1 MEILLRVM
9 PLHTRI
15 CEMLDIEHPIVLGGL
30 TGPGTPELAAA
41 VSDAGCLGIFCAHM
55 AGSPEMLQEWIDRME
70 TLTSKTWGVNMTILR
85 DLHAGDELAA
95 VLAASDKVKIIETAG
110 SAPDKYIKLFK
121 AAGKICIHKC
131 TSIRHAVSAVKYG
144 ADIISLD
151 GFECAGHPG
160 EDDVGNYVLQARG
173 AETLTVPYIC
183 SGGVTA
189 GKQIAA
195 ALALGA
201 DGVNL
206 GTVICVT
213 QESNWPVGFKTGMV
227 EADERNTCLVNRP
240 FKSTSRFFK
249 NNLAKEVLAVEKAK
263 GDNIKYEDVMHLTS
277 GKRRKEA
284 WSTGDVHECMVSAG
298 QGIGLIHDIP
308 TVKDVIDRMVAEA
321 EETICNR
328 LSAMARFSPK
338 ETMPTEDYATSRQTA
353 LSPVAT
359 SKL

>member
-1 MEILLRVM
+1 
-9 PLHTRI
+9 
-15 CEMLDIEHPIVLGGL
+15 
-30 TGPGTPELAAA
+30 
-41 VSDAGCLGIFCAHM
+41 M
-55 AGSPEMLQEWIDRME
+55 AGSPEKLQDWIDQME
-70 TLTSKTWGVNMTILR
+70 ALTSKPWGVNMTILR

-95 VLAASDKVKIIETAG
+95 VLVASDKVKIIETAG

-131 TSIRHAVSAVKYG
+131 TSIRHAVSAIRYG

-173 AETLTVPYIC
+173 AEMFTVPYIC
-183 SGGVTA
+183 SGGVTT

-213 QESNWPVGFKTGMV
+213 KESNWPEGFKTGMV
-227 EADERNTCLVNRP
+227 ESDERKTCLVNRP

-249 NNLAKEVLAVEKAK
+249 NNLADEVLAVEKAK

-284 WSTGDVHECMVSAG
+284 WRTGDVHECMVSAG

-308 TVKDVIDRMVAEA
+308 TVKECIDRMMAEA
-321 EETICNR
+321 EDTICGR
-328 LSAMARFSPK
+328 LSAMAALSKNIVPAGSHSD
-338 ETMPTEDYATSRQTA
+338 DYAASRSA
-353 LSPVAT
+353 VLSPVAT